1 MANFRIFRS
10 LSLNLA
16 PGVNIFSGGNAQGKT
31 SLLEAIYILAIGK
44 AFRAENER
52 EVLSWDSQSNKIAHT
67 IIDASFVSGD
77 ESNRIIIV
85 YNPIYPNQAYSN
97 SNFKSVRKE
106 IKVNGIRSSAS
117 DLVGTINAVLF
128 SANDMDLVLGSP
140 SYRRRYMDILLS
152 QSDKGYLVALQTYQ
166 KILQQRNQL
175 LRLIQDQRAEIHELE
190 FWNVSLSKEGSFL
203 MGKRFDAINKISRIS
218 NEILGHLTNSKENLS
233 IVYRPSLGAPIQKM
247 PSESEFLTALEEAR
261 TADLRRGM
269 TTLGPHRDDLGILVN
284 EIDMGPFSSRG
295 QARTLALSMKLAEA
309 KVLEDLRGYPP
320 LVLLDDV
327 LSELDEQRRD
337 MVLNQTLKSGQTLIT
352 STDLDSFDQDFMSQS
367 NVFTINQGVIQELIP

>member
-1 MANFRIFRS
+1 
-10 LSLNLA
+10 
-16 PGVNIFSGGNAQGKT
+16 
-31 SLLEAIYILAIGK
+31 
-44 AFRAENER
+44 
-52 EVLSWDSQSNKIAHT
+52 
-67 IIDASFVSGD
+67 
-77 ESNRIIIV
+77 
-85 YNPIYPNQAYSN
+85 
-97 SNFKSVRKE
+97 
-106 IKVNGIRSSAS
+106 
-117 DLVGTINAVLF
+117 
-128 SANDMDLVLGSP
+128 
-140 SYRRRYMDILLS
+140 
-152 QSDKGYLVALQTYQ
+152 
-166 KILQQRNQL
+166 
-175 LRLIQDQRAEIHELE
+175 
-190 FWNVSLSKEGSFL
+190 

-269 TTLGPHRDDLGILVN
+269 TTLGPHREDLGILVN